1 MELSIKSLIYQAI
14 IENKWL
20 DISYVNREKEKTD
33 YYIGIIDL
41 NIKKRTITCDIFN
54 PYKGNKCLLNDKGKR
69 LFINIDGIKH
79 AQVLEQSYYPVPEEL
94 KKKIEEDSQLSRF
107 LEVDTMDNNIL
118 RYLSD
123 CYKKDNDPFLKETVM
138 INGVDRK
145 ELHNNHFYKLD
156 DEQFD
161 MLLNQVF
168 KKNNKFE
175 AEQVNRFSELA
186 INYFSIDIQGK
197 QYVVAYR
204 KLSLNFKNKTL
215 KMDDYSTINKS
226 FLLDADEGNKKTL
239 GMYLDM
245 NPDEFCSHFD
255 EHAREYIDLIKQNF
269 HDGEIVN
276 TRPTIFLLTRK
287 IQKGVDLAFESISQ
301 MDRENK
307 LTQPL
312 KSFFGRNRSGTG
324 TSKDPNIVVFNKDK
338 INIDQMRVVYNSM
351 VNHVTY
357 VKGPPGTGKTETIFN
372 VLLSAYAN
380 DKTVLVCSNNNHP
393 VNDIFDKMTK
403 SLRRKVGKNEQEEQI
418 LFPIMRLGNNEELK
432 ETLNK
437 LRNILAFA
445 NEHKDS
451 RTNDSF
457 TEKNKT
463 KALSGFAE
471 LKELLKKYEERQE
484 LEDKV
489 AKLEK
494 IKLLAE
500 INTISGE
507 IDKQIALQKQK
518 LESSLIVNEED
529 VTKYAISA
537 SEDVNF
543 QNFVYY
549 SSLAR
554 IKKILSTTNKDL
566 REIIVDE
573 SPNAVQKF
581 NKYLKDDKNLKRFLD
596 IFPIIVCTNLAS
608 EKLGE
613 AKPHFDLCIMDEA
626 GQCNIASSLIPI
638 VRAVDL
644 LLVGDTN
651 QLQPVTVI
659 ETDVNDFLMEKYNIK
674 PEYDYVRNSILS
686 TMLRKD
692 NNSKSILLRYHY
704 RCGKRIAGFVNQRF
718 YEEQLKL
725 LNSNEGNLTYVDV
738 HNTYNPES
746 RNAYIEEAK
755 SIVDII
761 KKNNYHDVGI
771 VTPFVNQAA
780 LINQYLDDNKIYDVR
795 AGTIHTLQGSERSII
810 IMSAALSVKT
820 GQKTMDWIKNNHEL
834 INVAVTRAKEQ
845 LIFVGD
851 KKAIDVLSG
860 DEDNDIKVLSD
871 YVYKNG
877 DLVVPKSDVTIS
889 TDFSNN
895 SQSEK
900 DFFTTITPYFNK
912 RGTKMRI
919 ERNVPVKD
927 AIKGIHANDLSMIG
941 QKEFDVVVQASYG
954 MFNRYYK
961 TVVVFEI
968 DGGEHIGSKLTATRD
983 RVKEIICGNYGI
995 KMIRIANHQV
1005 KDYELIISLF
1015 ECIIK
1020 NIPDIENVDGQL
1032 SLFEE

>member
-41 NIKKRTITCDIFN
+41 NIKKGTITCDIFN

-301 MDRENK
+301 MDKENK